1 MTNMLHPGETVVK
14 TGTFLYDSAVECDIR
29 IVHSPIRYGSGDYE
43 DPPDVQHDVECDVF
57 YVHFGSTTQR
67 GIFNACSS
75 SFSSLPEAVAAVD
88 AMPGV
93 GSTILW
99 SA

>member
-1 MTNMLHPGETVVK
+1 MMLYPGETVVQ
-14 TGTFLYDSAVECDIR
+14 TGTFLYDGAVECDIR

-43 DPPDVQHDVECDVF
+43 DPPDIQDDVECDVF
-57 YVHFGSTTQR
+57 YVHFGSPTQR
-67 GIFNACSS
+67 GIFNAGSS

-93 GSTILW
+93 GSTIRW
-99 SA
+99 DA